1 MVSKKRPGVAAG
13 QFAPNSLHW
22 TLAVR
27 TGAAQQSSGPG
38 ARASVLSDGEVAESR
53 DRQRVPACGGMR
65 ATAASTKLSS
75 KRAQEVQQ
83 GLLIGL
89 AQLIEVCDHL
99 IGFRPRARVLRDSC
113 HEVVAAAVM
122 QEEQAL
128 ADTPQRRRPELLAI
142 GIALGNVVSE
152 PRPHSVEG
160 KVTEW
165 LEPHVA
171 ESRIKG

>member
-1 MVSKKRPGVAAG
+1 MSADIEAPGLVA
-13 QFAPNSLHW
+13 
-22 TLAVR
+22 
-27 TGAAQQSSGPG
+27 TGA
-38 ARASVLSDGEVAESR
+38 
-53 DRQRVPACGGMR
+53 PATLG
-65 ATAASTKLSS
+65 SQ
-75 KRAQEVQQ
+75 RAQEVHQS
-83 GLLIGL
+83 LLIGL
-89 AQLIEVCDHL
+89 VQLIEVCDYL
-99 IGFRPRARVLRDSC
+99 IGFRPGARVLRDSC
-113 HEVVAAAVM
+113 HEVVGAPVM

-165 LEPHVA
+165 LEPYVA